1 MAEQVKV
8 PAGPDSQPEFRAL
21 EDIQKQDMTAYV
33 HHPTTRSS
41 RKAGGRLSQKLIG
54 AASLRHTTQQQGKIL
69 PQGERKSQY

>member
-33 HHPTTRSS
+33 HHPTTRSL
-41 RKAGGRLSQKLIG
+41 RKAGGRLSQKLMG
-54 AASLRHTTQQQGKIL
+54 QLV
-69 PQGERKSQY
+69 